1 MFKVFHDSIE
11 LVRAILTFIKATR
24 QGNWDLHLAALESLT
39 KYFFALDKLKCARMV
54 HLYLSEMKELE
65 DTDEDVLKEFKSGN
79 LVFNK
84 NEVPFCV
91 IGPDHGI
98 EHENHWMKVSGG
110 PIGITFN
117 ENAWTRWY
125 LQNTYPTQPW
135 EGLGVSQLL
144 WRQICNFIDLHYEV
158 NVYKL
163 YFEKSTT
170 EYIHKPLQ
178 SDFYSHLSVFT
189 TTKADDKVIWIDH

>member
-39 KYFFALDKLKCARMV
+39 KYFFAIDKLKCARMV

-79 LVFNK
+79 LVLNK
-84 NEVPFCV
+84 NEVPFCA

-98 EHENHWMKVSGG
+98 EHENHWMASLRAEARVLSQIERVGDFHHVGSLEVEGQSAEVESRLPG
-110 PIGITFN
+110 PI
-117 ENAWTRWY
+117 
-125 LQNTYPTQPW
+125 
-135 EGLGVSQLL
+135 
-144 WRQICNFIDLHYEV
+144 
-158 NVYKL
+158 
-163 YFEKSTT
+163 
-170 EYIHKPLQ
+170 
-178 SDFYSHLSVFT
+178 
-189 TTKADDKVIWIDH
+189 